1 MKDLIPPTSTYWQ
14 RTENKLK
21 DTLHSYGY
29 QEIRFPILE
38 FTQVF
43 KRSIGDV
50 TDIVQKEMYTFDDR
64 NGDSITLRPE
74 GTASCVRTVLEHNLL
89 HQKAQKLWYMGP
101 MFRHERPQKG
111 RYRQFHQLGVEC
123 LGLAGP
129 DIDAEVIMLTAKFWQ
144 AFGLDKLR
152 LELNSLGNPE
162 ERAQYRAV
170 LTDYFQAHKDSL
182 DEDSVTRLEKN
193 PMRILDSKNP
203 ALKDIVSEAPSLL
216 NSLGNESLEH
226 FEALK
231 ALLDNA
237 NIKYQV
243 NTRLVRGLDYYSKT
257 VFEWITDDLGAQ
269 GTVCAGGRYDGLV
282 ELLGGKPTPAI
293 GFAMGLERFIELI
306 SVNADLPGEDSA
318 DLYLL
323 GPDPRFSAVAL
334 ILADKLRDA
343 LPELRVQVHC
353 GAGSMKSQFKKA
365 DRSGASL
372 ALVFGGDEI
381 DAEKVTIKPLRT
393 TDEQITVKQADCVT
407 AIKQLLS

>member
-203 ALKDIVSEAPSLL
+203 ALKDIISEAPSLL

>member
-14 RTENKLK
+14 RIENKLK

-144 AFGLDKLR
+144 VFGLDNLR

-203 ALKDIVSEAPSLL
+203 ALKDVISEAPILL
-216 NSLGNESLEH
+216 NSLGTESLEH

-257 VFEWITDDLGAQ
+257 VFEWITDDLGAPNILHRNWLSTARIV
-269 GTVCAGGRYDGLV
+269 GHGDHCKGH
-282 ELLGGKPTPAI
+282 
-293 GFAMGLERFIELI
+293 
-306 SVNADLPGEDSA
+306 
-318 DLYLL
+318 
-323 GPDPRFSAVAL
+323 VAL
-334 ILADKLRDA
+334 VL
-343 LPELRVQVHC
+343 
-353 GAGSMKSQFKKA
+353 G
-365 DRSGASL
+365 
-372 ALVFGGDEI
+372 
-381 DAEKVTIKPLRT
+381 
-393 TDEQITVKQADCVT
+393 
-407 AIKQLLS
+407 

>member
-1 MKDLIPPTSTYWQ
+1 MS
-14 RTENKLK
+14 
-21 DTLHSYGY
+21 
-29 QEIRFPILE
+29 
-38 FTQVF
+38 V
-43 KRSIGDV
+43 
-50 TDIVQKEMYTFDDR
+50 
-64 NGDSITLRPE
+64 
-74 GTASCVRTVLEHNLL
+74 
-89 HQKAQKLWYMGP
+89 
-101 MFRHERPQKG
+101 PQKG

-203 ALKDIVSEAPSLL
+203 ALKDIISEAPSLL

>member
-129 DIDAEVIMLTAKFWQ
+129 DIDAEVIMLTAKFWR

-203 ALKDIVSEAPSLL
+203 ALKDIISEAPSLL